1 MAELMGEVSGDEDSE
16 TYDAYSEPVDLSSA
30 NATPPAPG
38 PSLKKKPSY
47 THKLLLLL

>member
-1 MAELMGEVSGDEDSE
+1 MGEVSGDEDSE